1 MKNRADHSAFFMPY
15 LADLLPFMVI
25 FEWMLWRQSGPLAY
39 QYQPLTCQSKRNPI
53 WTHLIKL
60 NQTEFDLCQ
69 FDTCHFTN
77 QVRHSL
83 QQYHSFFISQFTLSF
98 KFLKTNIACCINVK
112 CRFSYQGTNNNQIC
126 QIGLIVLQYLGS
138 SGTTKDSVL
147 FANTFSMNSLDLHC
161 FFRVSS
167 AILILLQE
175 EMIIMIN
182 FNVNL

>member
-1 MKNRADHSAFFMPY
+1 MYTYFIKVTFKR
-15 LADLLPFMVI
+15 LL
-25 FEWMLWRQSGPLAY
+25 
-39 QYQPLTCQSKRNPI
+39 PLTCQYKRNPI

-60 NQTEFDLCQ
+60 NQIEFDLRQ
-69 FDTCHFTN
+69 FDNCHFTN

-83 QQYHSFFISQFTLSF
+83 QQYHSFLHHSLHYHSVISC

-112 CRFSYQGTNNNQIC
+112 CRFSYQGTDNNQIC

-147 FANTFSMNSLDLHC
+147 SANTFSMNSLELHC
-161 FFRVSS
+161 FLRVSS

-175 EMIIMIN
+175 
-182 FNVNL
+182 